1 MTTEMTYIQAAMYIK
16 RLQDEMPEH
25 DVDPAWSVKI
35 LGEPVAEWLP
45 GAPQPPDMQKPE
57 WMVCVAWYCAA
68 QNDLST
74 GPSEFGIQINLVDDS
89 RTTGAVYI
97 MLEHSMYT
105 WLRRRMVTWRSM
117 EDAVAAN
124 N

>member
-1 MTTEMTYIQAAMYIK
+1 MTTKMTYVQAAMYIQ

-25 DVDPAWSVKI
+25 DTDPAWSVKI
-35 LGEPVAEWLP
+35 LAEPVAEWLP

-57 WMVCVAWYCAA
+57 WMVQVAWYCAA

-74 GPSEFGIQINLVDDS
+74 APSEYGMVLTLDDDRLPTAS
-89 RTTGAVYI
+89 VYAQ
-97 MLEHSMYT
+97 LEHGMYT
-105 WLRRRMVTWRSM
+105 WLRQRMHTYRSTQ
-117 EDAVAAN
+117 DAVAAN